1 MGVGLCVFED
11 FGVVFVYSCLSI
23 TVWMVP
29 VWDGEGVT
37 DIGRSFP

>member
-23 TVWMVP
+23 MGGMGW
-29 VWDGEGVT
+29 
-37 DIGRSFP
+37 GRG